1 MRHVGWGLPHQNL
14 FGRSVVSVGDEH
26 IKNASIV
33 SIGNELLNGRT
44 IDTNAA
50 YIAGRLRTISL
61 QAVSVHTVPDEEAAI
76 QRTLALAT
84 SEADVVV
91 VTGGLGP
98 TDDDL
103 TRQALARFLGVEL
116 VLRPDLL
123 ETIQQFFDRRGIEMP
138 ARNSIQACIPRGAT
152 AMENAVGTAPGIR
165 ARKEGKLLV
174 ALPGVP
180 TEMRHMLDTLVLPEL
195 RPLVGGQAIVVRRL
209 KCFGAGESRIA
220 EMMGDAMQR
229 GRNPL
234 VNCTVQTGVITLEV
248 VAAANQEAEARRM
261 ADEEERSLR
270 TALGPL
276 IYGVEEQTLAEVV
289 GQSLRR
295 AGKTLAVAESCTGG
309 LLAKLIT
316 DIPGASEYFTYGW
329 VTYSNQAKS
338 RQLDVPAELIEKYG
352 AVSEPVARALAQGAR
367 RKAGADYAMSI
378 TGIAGPGGGSEQ
390 KPVGLVYISVD
401 NPDGAETSR
410 YIFSFDRSAVR
421 LRAAQTAL
429 NILRLKLDLTGPVPM

>member
-1 MRHVGWGLPHQNL
+1 M
-14 FGRSVVSVGDEH
+14 GDEP
-26 IKNASIV
+26 IKNAGIV

-44 IDTNAA
+44 VDTNAA
-50 YIAGRLRTISL
+50 YIAGRLRTIGL

-76 QRTLALAT
+76 QRALALAT
-84 SEADVVV
+84 GEADVVV

-103 TRQALARFLGVEL
+103 TRQAFAGFLGVDL

-123 ETIQQFFDRRGIEMP
+123 ETIRQFFDRRGIEMP

-152 AMENAVGTAPGIR
+152 AIENPVGTAPGIR
-165 ARKEGKLLV
+165 AEKEGKLLF

-180 TEMRHMLDTLVLPEL
+180 TEMRHMFDTLVLPEL
-195 RPLVGGQAIVVRRL
+195 WPLASGQAIVVRRL

-220 EMMGDAMQR
+220 EMIGDAMQR

-234 VNCTVQTGVITLEV
+234 VNCTVQTGVITLEI
-248 VAAANQEAEARRM
+248 VATASQETEARRM
-261 ADEEERSLR
+261 AEQEERSLR
-270 TALGPL
+270 TVLGTL
-276 IYGVEEQTLAEVV
+276 IYGVEDQTLAEVV
-289 GQSLRR
+289 GEGLRR

-329 VTYSNQAKS
+329 VPYSNQAKS
-338 RQLDVPAELIEKYG
+338 RQLDVPAEMIEKYG

-367 RKAGADYAMSI
+367 RKAGTDYAIAI
-378 TGIAGPGGGSEQ
+378 TGIAGPGGGTEQ

-410 YIFSFDRSAVR
+410 YIFSFDRSSVR